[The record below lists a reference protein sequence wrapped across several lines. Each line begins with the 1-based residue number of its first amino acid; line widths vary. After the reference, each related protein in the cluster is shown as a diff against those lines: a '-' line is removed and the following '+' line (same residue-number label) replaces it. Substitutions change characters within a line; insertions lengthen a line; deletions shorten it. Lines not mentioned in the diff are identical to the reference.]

1 MESQI
6 LSSCLHRRSAYDVVT
21 TLEAEGDMSPLGAQ
35 LLKHIDAYY
44 GKDSAATTIDM
55 NVLMMALQ
63 AASPLQY
70 EKLSVLVEGLP
81 EPSEE
86 NLIDALVAQRLNRI
100 GSDMMQAVAANDQA
114 ALDTLTHERA
124 EVRELGLKGKSGKGD
139 ALFDVYQGMHI
150 TELTDELREG
160 EGFALLPNILDHIV
174 FNMMRGDHIAVF
186 GMVNRGK
193 SLVGIQIANDFAYS
207 GKKVL
212 YIGNEDPAKRML
224 IRIVCNLCSVPL
236 TEVEAD
242 EEGYTDMA
250 MDNGYGNIIFKEL
263 APGSIDDVRRL
274 LDYFQPDVCVID
286 QARNIIPNGKASEG
300 ASKLES
306 IFSQLRM
313 MYKEKKILGVSI
325 TQAGDKDAKGKPL
338 SSKVKLE
345 QNDIADS
352 KYGVA
357 ANLDIM
363 IGVGATEQM
372 VANGQ
377 LYLNVCKNKASGIHD
392 GVQGFI
398 DIHTSS
404 IKV

>member
-1 MESQI
+1 MEAQI
-6 LSSCLHRRSAYDVVT
+6 LASCLNSRDAFDVVV
-21 TLEAEGDMSPLGAQ
+21 TLEAAQDLSPLGAQ
-35 LLKHIDAYY
+35 LLKQIETYY
-44 GKDSAATTIDM
+44 GKDSEASTVDEG
-55 NVLMMALQ
+55 VLMMALQ

-81 EPSEE
+81 EPSED

-114 ALDTLTHERA
+114 ALDNLTQERS
-124 EVRELGLKGKSGKGD
+124 EVRDMGLQGKGKVD
-139 ALFDVYQGMHI
+139 ALFDVYQGAHI
-150 TELTDELREG
+150 SELTDELREG
-160 EGFALLPNILDHIV
+160 EGFALLPGLLDKIV

-193 SLVGIQIANDFAYS
+193 SLVGIQMAGDFAYN

-224 IRIVCNLCSVPL
+224 IRFVCNLCGVAL
-236 TEVEAD
+236 TEVEED
-242 EEGYTDMA
+242 EEGYTELA
-250 MDNGYGNIIFKEL
+250 IENGYNNIIFKEL
-263 APGSIDDVRRL
+263 APGSVDDVRRL
-274 LDYFQPDVCVID
+274 IDHFKPDVCVID
-286 QARNIIPNGKASEG
+286 QARNIIPSGKASEG
-300 ASKLES
+300 ASKLEA

-313 MYKEKKILGVSI
+313 LYKKTKVIGVSV
-325 TQAGDKDAKGKPL
+325 TQAGDKDASGKPL
-338 SSKVKLE
+338 ANKVRLE

-357 ANLDIM
+357 ANLDVM
-363 IGVGATEQM
+363 IGVGATESM
-372 VANGQ
+372 VLNGQ

>member
-6 LSSCLHRRSAYDVVT
+6 LASCLHSRTAFEVVM
-21 TLEAEGDMSPLGAQ
+21 TLDAAQDLSPLGAQ
-35 LLKHIDAYY
+35 LLKHIERYY
-44 GKDSAATTIDM
+44 GNDDNATTVDES
-55 NVLMMALQ
+55 VLMMALQ

-70 EKLSVLVEGLP
+70 EKLSLMVDGLP
-81 EPSEE
+81 EPSED

-100 GSDMMQAVAANDQA
+100 GSDMMQAVAANDQT
-114 ALDTLTHERA
+114 ALDTLTQERND
-124 EVRELGLKGKSGKGD
+124 VRELGMQGNGKVD
-139 ALFDVYQGMHI
+139 ALFEVYQGHSI
-150 TELTDELREG
+150 TDLSDELREG
-160 EGFALLPNILDHIV
+160 EGFALLPGLLDKIV

-193 SLVGIQIANDFAYS
+193 SLVGIQMAGDFAYD
-207 GKKVL
+207 GKRVL
-212 YIGNEDPAKRML
+212 YIGNEDPAKRMML
-224 IRIVCNLCSVPL
+224 RIVCNLCGVSL
-236 TEVEAD
+236 EEVGND
-242 EEGYTDMA
+242 EQGYTDKA
-250 MDNGYGNIIFKEL
+250 MDMGYNNIIFKEL
-263 APGSIDDVRRL
+263 SPGSVDDVRRL
-274 LDYFQPDVCVID
+274 IEHFKPDVCIVD
-286 QARNIIPNGKASEG
+286 QARNIIPSGKASEG
-300 ASKLES
+300 ASKLEA

-313 MYKEKKILGVSI
+313 LYKKTKVIGVSV

-338 SSKVKLE
+338 SAKVRLE

-357 ANLDIM
+357 SQLDVM